1 MSGRAPAGPGRP
13 FKDDKASQGG
23 VARRD
28 HPKGTRPMITVQDIL
43 EIPDLNLKLL
53 AGGKSVSNPV
63 RWVHITEVPDPTGWL
78 KGGELLLTTGYGFA
92 GPEEQQVAQLK
103 ALIDHNLSG
112 LGFGTGFSFDKVP
125 DCLVRVADEYS
136 FPLFEVPYHVPF
148 IAITEA
154 VASKIVNEQYSLLQ
168 RSLAVHEKLT
178 KIVLEEK
185 GLDAILSTLS
195 ALVGCSAVLFDFHGV
210 VLCEAAYRRRLG
222 AELVADLWHSI
233 SDQRANRQNFAL
245 RMEGVGSGVQVY
257 PVVASHRIGAFLAVV
272 KDSGDFSDYDRII
285 LHHVVTVTAL
295 ELVKK
300 KAVAETEKR
309 LAGDFFDELIASDL
323 YEEEIARRLAFFGLD
338 PEAEHLIVLVDID
351 GFKAF
356 VDGPGER
363 EEAVVQDVKERLHWA
378 VDEFMARR
386 DMLFVSASRSDSVV
400 ILVQPGKGDG
410 HKVMAMAGELQQA
423 IDEML
428 PEITVS
434 IGIGRPHG
442 SLIDLRQSYYEAHYA
457 IKIRKLK
464 GGSGVLAS
472 FDDLGSYGLLLGL
485 QDTLSLEVF
494 YDSVLGKLREYDAQN
509 SSDLV
514 NSLACFLEANG
525 HWGDAAEKLYVHR
538 HTLRYRMKRV
548 EEITGRNL
556 NLSQDRMEFWLALKA
571 RELIDQSKKG
581 KGGREG

>member
-1 MSGRAPAGPGRP
+1 
-13 FKDDKASQGG
+13 
-23 VARRD
+23 
-28 HPKGTRPMITVQDIL
+28 MITVQDIL
-43 EIPDLNLKLL
+43 EIPELDLRLL
-53 AGGKSVSNPV
+53 AGKASVSNPV
-63 RWVHITEVPDPTGWL
+63 RWVHISEVPDPTKWL
-78 KGGELLLTTGYGFA
+78 KGGELLLTTGYSFA
-92 GPEEQQVAQLK
+92 GDEADQVEQIK
-103 ALIDHNLSG
+103 RLIDHNISG

-125 DCLVRVADEYS
+125 AALVRVAEEYG

-148 IAITEA
+148 LAISEA

-185 GLDAILSTLS
+185 GLEAILSTLA

-222 AELVADLWHSI
+222 ADTVADLWRMI
-233 SDQRANRQNFAL
+233 GDRRADRQNFAL
-245 RMEGVGSGVQVY
+245 SMEGAGSSVQVY

-272 KDSGDFSDYDRII
+272 KDSGDFSEYDRII
-285 LHHVVTVTAL
+285 LHNVVTVTAL

-338 PEAEHLIVLVDID
+338 AQLAHLIVLVDID
-351 GFKAF
+351 EGGGD
-356 VDGPGER
+356 VGER
-363 EEAVVQDVKERLHWA
+363 GEAAALDVKERLHWT

-386 DMLFVSASRSDSVV
+386 DVLSISASRSDSVV
-400 ILVQPGKGDG
+400 VLVQPGEADAAE
-410 HKVMAMAGELQQA
+410 VIRLAGELQGVVA
-423 IDEML
+423 EML
-428 PEITVS
+428 PEISVS
-434 IGIGRPHG
+434 IGIGRPHRQ
-442 SLIDLRQSYYEAHYA
+442 LTDLRQSYYEASYA
-457 IKIRKLK
+457 IRIRRLK
-464 GGSGVLAS
+464 DERAVIAS

-494 YDSVLGKLREYDAQN
+494 YDSVLGRLRDYDAQN

-514 NSLACFLEANG
+514 KSLASFLEANG
-525 HWGDAAEKLYVHR
+525 HWGDAAEKLFVHR

-548 EEITGRNL
+548 EEITGRDL
-556 NLSQDRMEFWLALKA
+556 GSSQDRMEFWLALKA
-571 RELIDQSKKG
+571 RELIDQSRKG
-581 KGGREG
+581 KQTTA

>member
-1 MSGRAPAGPGRP
+1 
-13 FKDDKASQGG
+13 
-23 VARRD
+23 
-28 HPKGTRPMITVQDIL
+28 MITVQDIL
-43 EIPDLNLKLL
+43 EIPDLNLRLL
-53 AGGKSVSNPV
+53 AGTKSTSNPV
-63 RWVHITEVPDPTGWL
+63 RWVHITEVPDPTKWL
-78 KGGELLLTTGYGFA
+78 KGGELLLTTGYGFV
-92 GPEEQQVAQLK
+92 GPEEQQIASLQR
-103 ALIDHNLSG
+103 LIDHNISG

-125 DCLVRVADEYS
+125 PALVKVAEEYG

-185 GLDAILSTLS
+185 GLEAILSTLS

-210 VLCEAAYRRRLG
+210 VLCEAAYRRHLG
-222 AELVADLWHSI
+222 GELIADLWRQI
-233 SDQRANRQNFAL
+233 GDRRANRQNFAL
-245 RMEGVGSGVQVY
+245 SVDGVGSGVQVY

-272 KDSGDFSDYDRII
+272 KDSGDFSEYDRII
-285 LHHVVTVTAL
+285 LHNVVTVTAL

-338 PEAEHLIVLVDID
+338 PQAPHLIVLVD
-351 GFKAF
+351 
-356 VDGPGER
+356 VDGGDGDGE
-363 EEAVVQDVKERLHWA
+363 AAHVVAPDIKERLHWA

-386 DMLFVSASRSDSVV
+386 DALFISASHADSVV
-400 ILVQPGKGDG
+400 ILLQPGKLDT
-410 HKVMAMAGELQQA
+410 KAVLALAAELQASIIQL
-423 IDEML
+423 L
-428 PEITVS
+428 PEITASV
-434 IGIGRPHG
+434 GIGRPHRQ
-442 SLIDLRQSYYEAHYA
+442 LIDLRQSYYEASYA

-464 GGSGVLAS
+464 GEPGVIAS

-494 YDSVLGKLREYDAQN
+494 YDSVLGKLQQYDEQN
-509 SSDLV
+509 TSDLV
-514 NSLACFLEANG
+514 KSLACFLEANG
-525 HWGDAAEKLYVHR
+525 HWGDAAEKLFVHR

-548 EEITGRNL
+548 EEITGRDL
-556 NLSQDRMEFWLALKA
+556 DQSQDRMEFWLALKA
-571 RELIDQSKKG
+571 KELIDQSTKG
-581 KGGREG
+581 RTVQ

>member
-1 MSGRAPAGPGRP
+1 
-13 FKDDKASQGG
+13 
-23 VARRD
+23 
-28 HPKGTRPMITVQDIL
+28 MISVQDIL
-43 EIPDLNLKLL
+43 EIRDLDLKLL
-53 AGGKSVSNPV
+53 AGAKSTSNPV
-63 RWVHITEVPDPTGWL
+63 RWVHMTELPDPTRWL
-78 KGGELLLTTGYGFA
+78 KGGELLLTTGYGFVC
-92 GPEEQQVAQLK
+92 EEDRQVDQLK
-103 ALIDHNLSG
+103 RLIDHNISG

-125 DCLVRVADEYS
+125 PALVKVAEEYS

-185 GLDAILSTLS
+185 GLEAILSTLS

-210 VLCEAAYRRRLG
+210 VLCEAAYRRHLG
-222 AELVADLWHSI
+222 GELVAGLWRQI
-233 SDQRANRQNFAL
+233 SDRRADRQNFAL
-245 RMEGVGSGVQVY
+245 SLEGVGSGVQVY

-272 KDSGDFSDYDRII
+272 KDSGEFSDYDRII

-323 YEEEIARRLAFFGLD
+323 YEQEIARRLAFFGLD
-338 PEAEHLIVLVDID
+338 PTAPHLIALVDID
-351 GFKAF
+351 RPEASG
-356 VDGPGER
+356 GHGER
-363 EEAVVQDVKERLHWA
+363 DEAAALDVKERLHWA

-386 DMLFVSASRSDSVV
+386 EALFISASRSDSVV
-400 ILVQPGKGDG
+400 ILMQPGDADG
-410 HKVMAMAGELQQA
+410 ADVIGLAGELQEA
-423 IDEML
+423 IGQML
-428 PEITVS
+428 PELNVS
-434 IGIGRPHG
+434 IGIGRPHRP
-442 SLIDLRQSYYEAHYA
+442 LIDLRQSYYEASYA

-464 GGSGVLAS
+464 GGDGVIAS

-494 YDSVLGKLREYDAQN
+494 YDSVLGRLQEYDEQN

-514 NSLACFLEANG
+514 RSLSCFLDANG

-548 EEITGRNL
+548 EEITGRDL
-556 NLSQDRMEFWLALKA
+556 DQSQDRMEFWLALKA
-571 RELIDQSKKG
+571 KELIDQSRKG
-581 KGGREG
+581 KSVQ

>member
-1 MSGRAPAGPGRP
+1 
-13 FKDDKASQGG
+13 
-23 VARRD
+23 
-28 HPKGTRPMITVQDIL
+28 MITVQDIL
-43 EIPDLNLKLL
+43 EIPELNLRLL
-53 AGGKSVSNPV
+53 AGHKSTSNPV
-63 RWVHITEVPDPTGWL
+63 RWVHITEVPDPTKWL
-78 KGGELLLTTGYGFA
+78 KGGELLLTTGYSFVGDEA
-92 GPEEQQVAQLK
+92 QQVAQIK
-103 ALIDHNLSG
+103 RLIDHNISG

-125 DCLVRVADEYS
+125 PAIVAVAEEYG

-148 IAITEA
+148 LAITEA

-185 GLDAILSTLS
+185 GLEAILSTLS

-210 VLCEAAYRRRLG
+210 VLCEAAYRRHLG
-222 AELVADLWHSI
+222 AELIADLWRMI
-233 SDQRANRQNFAL
+233 GDRRADRQTFAL
-245 RMEGVGSGVQVY
+245 SMEGVGSCVQVY

-272 KDSGDFSDYDRII
+272 KDSGDFSEYDRII
-285 LHHVVTVTAL
+285 LHNVVTVTAL

-323 YEEEIARRLAFFGLD
+323 YEEEIARRLAFFGLE
-338 PEAEHLIVLVDID
+338 PQSPHLIVLVDID
-351 GFKAF
+351 APEGDVAA
-356 VDGPGER
+356 ER
-363 EEAVVQDVKERLHWA
+363 TDAAAQDVKERLHWT

-386 DMLFVSASRSDSVV
+386 DVLCISASRSDSVV
-400 ILVQPGKGDG
+400 VLVQPGKVDT
-410 HKVMAMAGELQQA
+410 KEIIRLAGELQA
-423 IDEML
+423 VIAEML
-428 PEITVS
+428 PEISVS
-434 IGIGRPHG
+434 VGIGRPHRK
-442 SLIDLRQSYYEAHYA
+442 LIDLRQSYYEASYA

-464 GGSGVLAS
+464 GEPRVIAS

-494 YDSVLGKLREYDAQN
+494 YDSVLGKLQDYDEQN

-514 NSLACFLEANG
+514 KSLACFLEANG

-548 EEITGRNL
+548 EEITGRDL
-556 NLSQDRMEFWLALKA
+556 DQSQDRMEFWLALKA
-571 RELIDQSKKG
+571 KELIDQSKKG
-581 KGGREG
+581 KPAPS

>member
-1 MSGRAPAGPGRP
+1 
-13 FKDDKASQGG
+13 
-23 VARRD
+23 
-28 HPKGTRPMITVQDIL
+28 MITVQDIL
-43 EIPDLNLKLL
+43 EIPELDLRLL
-53 AGGKSVSNPV
+53 AGHKSTSNPV
-63 RWVHITEVPDPTGWL
+63 RWVHITEVPDPTRWL
-78 KGGELLLTTGYGFA
+78 KGGELLLTTGYSFVGD
-92 GPEEQQVAQLK
+92 EEQQVAQIK
-103 ALIDHNLSG
+103 RLIDHNISG
-112 LGFGTGFSFDKVP
+112 LGFGTGFTFDKVP
-125 DCLVRVADEYS
+125 PALVKVAEEYG

-148 IAITEA
+148 LAITEA

-185 GLDAILSTLS
+185 GLEAILSTLS

-210 VLCEAAYRRRLG
+210 VLCEAAYRRHLG
-222 AELVADLWHSI
+222 AELVADLWRLI
-233 SDQRANRQNFAL
+233 GDRRADRQNFAL
-245 RMEGVGSGVQVY
+245 SMDGVGSGVQVY

-272 KDSGDFSDYDRII
+272 KDSGDFSEYDRII
-285 LHHVVTVTAL
+285 LHNVVTVTAL

-338 PEAEHLIVLVDID
+338 PQSPHLIVLVGID
-351 GFKAF
+351 DAP
-356 VDGPGER
+356 DGAADER
-363 EEAVVQDVKERLHWA
+363 SEAAALDVKERLHWA

-386 DMLFVSASRSDSVV
+386 DILCISASRSDSVV
-400 ILVQPGKGDG
+400 ILVQPGKIDAREIIGL
-410 HKVMAMAGELQQA
+410 AGELQTVIA
-423 IDEML
+423 EML
-428 PEITVS
+428 PEISVS
-434 IGIGRPHG
+434 VGIGRPHRQ
-442 SLIDLRQSYYEAHYA
+442 LIDLRQSYYEASYA

-464 GGSGVLAS
+464 GEPRVIAS

-494 YDSVLGKLREYDAQN
+494 YDSVLGKLQEYDEQN

-514 NSLACFLEANG
+514 KSLACFLEANG

-548 EEITGRNL
+548 EEITGRDL
-556 NLSQDRMEFWLALKA
+556 NQSQDRMEFWLALKA
-571 RELIDQSKKG
+571 KELIDQSKKG
-581 KGGREG
+581 KPASA

>member
-1 MSGRAPAGPGRP
+1 M
-13 FKDDKASQGG
+13 
-23 VARRD
+23 
-28 HPKGTRPMITVQDIL
+28 
-43 EIPDLNLKLL
+43 
-53 AGGKSVSNPV
+53 
-63 RWVHITEVPDPTGWL
+63 
-78 KGGELLLTTGYGFA
+78 
-92 GPEEQQVAQLK
+92 
-103 ALIDHNLSG
+103 
-112 LGFGTGFSFDKVP
+112 
-125 DCLVRVADEYS
+125 
-136 FPLFEVPYHVPF
+136 
-148 IAITEA
+148 
-154 VASKIVNEQYSLLQ
+154 
-168 RSLAVHEKLT
+168 
-178 KIVLEEK
+178 
-185 GLDAILSTLS
+185 
-195 ALVGCSAVLFDFHGV
+195 
-210 VLCEAAYRRRLG
+210 
-222 AELVADLWHSI
+222 
-233 SDQRANRQNFAL
+233 
-245 RMEGVGSGVQVY
+245 
-257 PVVASHRIGAFLAVV
+257 VASHRIGAFLAVV

-338 PEAEHLIVLVDID
+338 PEAAHLIVLVDID

-386 DMLFVSASRSDSVV
+386 DMLFISASRSDSVV

-410 HKVMAMAGELQQA
+410 HRVLAMAGELQQA
-423 IDEML
+423 IDQML

-434 IGIGRPHG
+434 IGIGRPHR

-464 GGSGVLAS
+464 GGTGVLAS

-494 YDSVLGKLREYDAQN
+494 YDSVLGKLREYDEQN

-548 EEITGRNL
+548 EEITGRDL
-556 NLSQDRMEFWLALKA
+556 DLSQDRMEFWLALKA

-581 KGGREG
+581 KGAARGLSRRARPAAADGRSAASRPRRRRG

>member
-1 MSGRAPAGPGRP
+1 
-13 FKDDKASQGG
+13 
-23 VARRD
+23 
-28 HPKGTRPMITVQDIL
+28 MITVQDIL
-43 EIPDLNLKLL
+43 EIPELNLRLL
-53 AGGKSVSNPV
+53 AGNKSTSNPV
-63 RWVHITEVPDPTGWL
+63 RWVHITEVPDPTKWL
-78 KGGELLLTTGYGFA
+78 KGGELLLTTGYGFV
-92 GPEEQQVAQLK
+92 GSEEQQVEQLK
-103 ALIDHNLSG
+103 RLIDHNISG

-125 DCLVRVADEYS
+125 PVLVKVAEEYG

-185 GLDAILSTLS
+185 GLEAILSTLS

-210 VLCEAAYRRRLG
+210 VLCEAAYRRHLG
-222 AELVADLWHSI
+222 AELIADLWRLI
-233 SDQRANRQNFAL
+233 SDRRADRQNFAL
-245 RMEGVGSGVQVY
+245 SMEGVGSGVQVY

-272 KDSGDFSDYDRII
+272 KDSGDFSEYDRII
-285 LHHVVTVTAL
+285 LHNVVTVTAL

-323 YEEEIARRLAFFGLD
+323 YEEEIARRLAFFGLE
-338 PEAEHLIVLVDID
+338 PQSPHLIVLVDID
-351 GFKAF
+351 GADAEG
-356 VDGPGER
+356 VSER
-363 EEAVVQDVKERLHWA
+363 PDAAQDVKERLHWA
-378 VDEFMARR
+378 VDEFMAKR
-386 DMLFVSASRSDSVV
+386 DALFISASRSDSVV
-400 ILVQPGKGDG
+400 ILVQPGKLDAGQIIALAGD
-410 HKVMAMAGELQQA
+410 LQA
-423 IDEML
+423 VIAEML
-428 PEITVS
+428 PEISVS
-434 IGIGRPHG
+434 VGIGRPHRQ
-442 SLIDLRQSYYEAHYA
+442 LIDLRQSYYEASYA

-464 GGSGVLAS
+464 GEPGVIAS

-494 YDSVLGKLREYDAQN
+494 YDSVLGKLQDYDEQN

-514 NSLACFLEANG
+514 KSLACFLEANG

-548 EEITGRNL
+548 EEITGRDL
-556 NLSQDRMEFWLALKA
+556 NQSQDRMEFWLALKA
-571 RELIDQSKKG
+571 KELIDQSKKG
-581 KGGREG
+581 KPAQ

>member
-1 MSGRAPAGPGRP
+1 
-13 FKDDKASQGG
+13 
-23 VARRD
+23 
-28 HPKGTRPMITVQDIL
+28 MITVQDIL
-43 EIPDLNLKLL
+43 EIPELDLRLL
-53 AGGKSVSNPV
+53 AGKASVSNPV
-63 RWVHITEVPDPTGWL
+63 RWVHISEVPDPTKWL
-78 KGGELLLTTGYGFA
+78 KGGELLLTTGYSFA
-92 GPEEQQVAQLK
+92 GDEADQVEQIK
-103 ALIDHNLSG
+103 RLIDHNISG

-125 DCLVRVADEYS
+125 AALVRVAEEYG

-148 IAITEA
+148 LAISEA

-222 AELVADLWHSI
+222 ADTVADLWRMI
-233 SDQRANRQNFAL
+233 GDRRADRQNFAL
-245 RMEGVGSGVQVY
+245 SMDGAGSSVQVY

-272 KDSGDFSDYDRII
+272 KDSGDFSEYDRII
-285 LHHVVTVTAL
+285 LHNVVTVTAL

-338 PEAEHLIVLVDID
+338 PQSPHLILLVDID
-351 GFKAF
+351 EGEGD
-356 VDGPGER
+356 VGER
-363 EEAVVQDVKERLHWA
+363 GEAAALDVKERLHWT

-386 DMLFVSASRSDSVV
+386 DVLSISASRSDSVV
-400 ILVQPGKGDG
+400 VLVQPGEADAAE
-410 HKVMAMAGELQQA
+410 VIRLAGELQGVVA
-423 IDEML
+423 EML
-428 PEITVS
+428 PEISVS
-434 IGIGRPHG
+434 IGIGRPHRQ
-442 SLIDLRQSYYEAHYA
+442 LTDLRQSYYEASYA
-457 IKIRKLK
+457 IRIRRLK
-464 GGSGVLAS
+464 DERAVIAS

-494 YDSVLGKLREYDAQN
+494 YDSVLGRLRDYDAQN

-514 NSLACFLEANG
+514 KSLASFLEANG
-525 HWGDAAEKLYVHR
+525 HWGDAAEKLFVHR

-548 EEITGRNL
+548 EEITGRDL
-556 NLSQDRMEFWLALKA
+556 GSSQDRMEFWLALKA
-571 RELIDQSKKG
+571 RELIDQSRKG
-581 KGGREG
+581 KQTTA

>member
-1 MSGRAPAGPGRP
+1 
-13 FKDDKASQGG
+13 
-23 VARRD
+23 
-28 HPKGTRPMITVQDIL
+28 MITVQDIL
-43 EIPDLNLKLL
+43 EIPELNLKLL
-53 AGGKSVSNPV
+53 AGGKSTSNPV
-63 RWVHITEVPDPTGWL
+63 RWVHITEVPDPTKWL
-78 KGGELLLTTGYGFA
+78 KGGELLLTTGYGFV
-92 GPEEQQVAQLK
+92 GTEEQQVAQIK
-103 ALIDHNLSG
+103 RLIDHNISG

-125 DCLVRVADEYS
+125 PAIVKVAEEYD

-185 GLDAILSTLS
+185 GLEAILSTLS

-210 VLCEAAYRRRLG
+210 VLCEAAYRRHLG
-222 AELVADLWHSI
+222 AELIADLWRMI
-233 SDQRANRQNFAL
+233 SDRRADRQNFAL
-245 RMEGVGSGVQVY
+245 AMEGVGSGVQVY

-272 KDSGDFSDYDRII
+272 KDSGDFSEYDRII
-285 LHHVVTVTAL
+285 LHNVVTVTAL

-338 PEAEHLIVLVDID
+338 PQSPHLIVLADTDDQGD
-351 GFKAF
+351 GSGA
-356 VDGPGER
+356 
-363 EEAVVQDVKERLHWA
+363 EAAQEVKERLHWT
-378 VDEFMARR
+378 VDEFMARH
-386 DMLFVSASRSDSVV
+386 DVLCISASRSDSVV
-400 ILVQPGKGDG
+400 ILVQPGKMDTREII
-410 HKVMAMAGELQQA
+410 KMAGELQSVIA
-423 IDEML
+423 EML
-428 PEITVS
+428 PEISVS
-434 IGIGRPHG
+434 IGIGRPHRQ
-442 SLIDLRQSYYEAHYA
+442 LIDLRQSYYEASYA

-464 GGSGVLAS
+464 GEPRVIAS

-494 YDSVLGKLREYDAQN
+494 YDSVLGKLQEYDEQN

-514 NSLACFLEANG
+514 KSLACFLEANG

-548 EEITGRNL
+548 EEITGRDL
-556 NLSQDRMEFWLALKA
+556 NQSQDRMEFWLALKA
-571 RELIDQSKKG
+571 KELIDQSKKG
-581 KGGREG
+581 KPATA

>member
-1 MSGRAPAGPGRP
+1 
-13 FKDDKASQGG
+13 
-23 VARRD
+23 
-28 HPKGTRPMITVQDIL
+28 MITVQDIL
-43 EIPDLNLKLL
+43 EIPELDLRLL
-53 AGGKSVSNPV
+53 AGHKSTSNPV
-63 RWVHITEVPDPTGWL
+63 RWVHITEVPDPTKWL
-78 KGGELLLTTGYGFA
+78 KGGELLLTTGYSFVGDE
-92 GPEEQQVAQLK
+92 GQQVAQIK
-103 ALIDHNLSG
+103 RLIDHNISG

-125 DCLVRVADEYS
+125 PALVKVAEEYG

-148 IAITEA
+148 LAITEA

-185 GLDAILSTLS
+185 GLEAILSTLS

-210 VLCEAAYRRRLG
+210 VLCEAAYRRHLG
-222 AELVADLWHSI
+222 AELVADLWRLI
-233 SDQRANRQNFAL
+233 GDRRADRQNFAL
-245 RMEGVGSGVQVY
+245 SMDGVGSGVQVY

-272 KDSGDFSDYDRII
+272 KDSGDFSEYDRII
-285 LHHVVTVTAL
+285 LHNVVTVTAL

-338 PEAEHLIVLVDID
+338 PQSPHLIVLVGID
-351 GFKAF
+351 DAP
-356 VDGPGER
+356 DGAADER
-363 EEAVVQDVKERLHWA
+363 SEAAALDVKERLHWA

-386 DMLFVSASRSDSVV
+386 DVLCISASRSDSVV
-400 ILVQPGKGDG
+400 ILVQPGKIDAREIIGL
-410 HKVMAMAGELQQA
+410 AGELQA
-423 IDEML
+423 VIAEML
-428 PEITVS
+428 PEISVS
-434 IGIGRPHG
+434 VGIGRPHRQ
-442 SLIDLRQSYYEAHYA
+442 LIDLRQSYYEASYA

-464 GGSGVLAS
+464 GEPRVIAS

-494 YDSVLGKLREYDAQN
+494 YDSVLGKLQEYDEQN

-514 NSLACFLEANG
+514 KSLACFLEANG

-548 EEITGRNL
+548 EEITGRDL
-556 NLSQDRMEFWLALKA
+556 NQSQDRMEFWLALKA
-571 RELIDQSKKG
+571 KELIDQSKKG
-581 KGGREG
+581 KPASA